1 MPDCKDCEGRCPE
14 LLPGNNEAFE
24 LLMAGSTQMRVG
36 GMGSVIGYDYNALA
50 LLANTMCIDLTPA
63 IWRKVRA
70 VETVIRRMAKEEA
83 ERQKRS

>member
-1 MPDCKDCEGRCPE
+1 
-14 LLPGNNEAFE
+14 
-24 LLMAGSTQMRVG
+24 MRVG

-50 LLANTMCIDLTPA
+50 LLANTMRIDLTPA

>member
-1 MPDCKDCEGRCPE
+1 
-14 LLPGNNEAFE
+14 
-24 LLMAGSTQMRVG
+24 MRVG

-50 LLANTMCIDLTPA
+50 LLSNTMCIDLTPA